1 MEVTLYVFVSWESQK
16 RLKWERFESVGIQM
30 EQRAFSRTAGID
42 THAASA
48 HNPHEHSR
56 SWRSKICVNL
66 CMGDSLSLPLPLT
79 QCVCGY
85 LMHCEQVCVCLYL
98 QRRVQRL
105 SNREGKEENLAAER
119 QSVNYLLIQFGRWL
133 PKKVEGSSVHSSKEE
148 RGDNLLFQS
157 PSDSHLCLTK
167 CLPPIPGLWAMPDC
181 AATSL
186 SLCSSVLLS
195 FHIACLHRIL
205 RISSMSSRL
214 SLFLSAWHSLLSPVP
229 DSQCISDFIII
240 PYAVAFV
247 SQWHYPIFRIAGL
260 SNCAHSFSL
269 SIRRLLFMSCS
280 LSATLIS
287 LLTPGN
293 TFKSCCLLFACGLSF
308 CLRPKL
314 EKSIAVKFYETGII
328 EKLCTRAS

>member
-1 MEVTLYVFVSWESQK
+1 
-16 RLKWERFESVGIQM
+16 
-30 EQRAFSRTAGID
+30 
-42 THAASA
+42 
-48 HNPHEHSR
+48 
-56 SWRSKICVNL
+56 
-66 CMGDSLSLPLPLT
+66 MGDSLSLSPCLKLSVFVDIWCT
-79 QCVCGY
+79 VSK
-85 LMHCEQVCVCLYL
+85 CVCLYL

-105 SNREGKEENLAAER
+105 SNREGKEENLAAES

-167 CLPPIPGLWAMPDC
+167 CLPPIPGLWTMPDC
-181 AATSL
+181 VATSL

-195 FHIACLHRIL
+195 FHIACLHLIL

-214 SLFLSAWHSLLSPVP
+214 SLFLSAWHSLLSSVP
-229 DSQCISDFIII
+229 DCQCISDFIII

-269 SIRRLLFMSCS
+269 FV
-280 LSATLIS
+280 
-287 LLTPGN
+287 
-293 TFKSCCLLFACGLSF
+293 SF
-308 CLRPKL
+308 CLCLALSLLP
-314 EKSIAVKFYETGII
+314 S
-328 EKLCTRAS
+328 